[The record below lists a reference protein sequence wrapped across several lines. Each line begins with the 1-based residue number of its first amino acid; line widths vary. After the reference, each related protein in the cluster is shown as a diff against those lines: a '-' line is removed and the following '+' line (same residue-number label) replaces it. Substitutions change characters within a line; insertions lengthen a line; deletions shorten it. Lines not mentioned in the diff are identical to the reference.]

1 MTDESKYKP
10 LNKVLPSY
18 KGNCD
23 CVFVPE
29 MPMTEMFCM
38 RLNGEV
44 VTKGIGSQLSSVRI
58 KAGSGKLKRETD
70 LFYFS

>member
-1 MTDESKYKP
+1 MNRHKP

-29 MPMTEMFCM
+29 MPMTEMLYQIERGSC
-38 RLNGEV
+38 N
-44 VTKGIGSQLSSVRI
+44 KGYRI
-58 KAGSGKLKRETD
+58 TTVQCSYQSWIWKA
-70 LFYFS
+70 